1 MGQAGAAFGGSARVG
16 EGLHLGHIVTAPTNL
31 AHGLDPVLQRLAD
44 EIARYEVSVD
54 DLPVAPTVSP
64 VEIRERLSRYDFGG
78 PIPLDQL
85 MGEVAGLMREW
96 SLHCNHPR
104 YFGLFNPTVRRAGVV
119 ADALV
124 ALYNPQLAAWPHA
137 PIANEIERHVLSWF
151 MLELGLNPTSGF
163 ANFTSGGQEANQTA
177 VTAALTNAFP
187 VLAEHGVRA
196 IEGQPVLYVSA
207 ESHHSFLKIAHQSGI
222 GREAVRH
229 IRVNGRLQLDVEEL
243 VHEIEADRARGRLP
257 FLIVGTAGTT
267 AAGAIDPLPELAA
280 VARRE
285 DLWFHVDA
293 AWGGAAVL
301 SPALRHHLVGIELAD
316 SITCDAHK
324 WLSVPLAAGM
334 FFTRHRE
341 PILRAF
347 RVEASSYVPPAVPDT
362 FDPYVTTVQW
372 SRRFIGL
379 KLFMT
384 LAELGGQG
392 MARLIEQQAAMGE
405 LLRTRLASS
414 GWRLV
419 NDSPLAI
426 VCFTH
431 PEIERGTTT
440 ASEVVGRVV
449 GGGRAWVSEV
459 HLSGPITALRA
470 CITSHRTRPLDIDML
485 VDELERALRPRS
497 VASSDQPLL
506 R

>member
-1 MGQAGAAFGGSARVG
+1 MLPHVRSVVAD
-16 EGLHLGHIVTAPTNL
+16 
-31 AHGLDPVLQRLAD
+31 LDPVLRRLAD
-44 EIARYEVSVD
+44 EITGYELALD
-54 DLPVAPTVSP
+54 ELPVAPTVSP
-64 VEIRERLSRYDFGG
+64 TEIRERLSTYDFAD

-85 MGEVAGLMREW
+85 LGEVAGLLRQW
-96 SLHCNHPR
+96 SLHVNHPR

-119 ADALV
+119 ADAIA

-137 PIANEIERHVLSWF
+137 PIANEIERHVLGWF
-151 MLELGLNPTSGF
+151 MRALGLDPAAGF

-177 VTAALTNAFP
+177 VTAALTRAFP
-187 VLAEHGVRA
+187 KFEERGVRA
-196 IEGQPVLYVSA
+196 LDGEPVLYVSA
-207 ESHHSFLKIAHQSGI
+207 EAHHSFVKIAHQSGI
-222 GREAVRH
+222 GRDAVRH
-229 IRVNGRLQLDVEEL
+229 VDVDRRLRLDVDML
-243 VHEIEADRARGRLP
+243 AREIAADRARGRLP

-267 AAGAIDPLPELAA
+267 AAGAIDPLSELAD
-280 VARRE
+280 VARQER
-285 DLWFHVDA
+285 LWFHVDA

-301 SPALRHHLVGIELAD
+301 SPALRRHLAGIERAD

-324 WLSVPLAAGM
+324 WLSVPVAAGM

-384 LAELGGQG
+384 LAELGEQG
-392 MARLIEQQAAMGE
+392 MVRLIEHQAAMGE
-405 LLRTRLASS
+405 LLRARLASS
-414 GWRLV
+414 GWLLV

-431 PEIERGTTT
+431 PAIEDGRST

-449 GGGRAWVSEV
+449 GGGRAWISEV
-459 HLSGPITALRA
+459 RLSGPITALRA
-470 CITSHRTRPLDIDML
+470 CITSHRTQPSDIDIL
-485 VDELERALRPRS
+485 VEELERAIRAR
-497 VASSDQPLL
+497 
-506 R
+506 

>member
-1 MGQAGAAFGGSARVG
+1 M
-16 EGLHLGHIVTAPTNL
+16 TAPTDL
-31 AHGLDPVLQRLAD
+31 TEGLDPALQRLAD
-44 EIARYEVSVD
+44 EIADYEAAVD
-54 DLPVAPTVSP
+54 DLPVAPAVSP
-64 VEIRERLSRYDFGG
+64 AEIRERLSRYDFDS
-78 PIPLDQL
+78 PRPLDQL
-85 MGEVAGLMREW
+85 IGEVAGLLRQW
-96 SLHCNHPR
+96 SLHVNHPR

-137 PIANEIERHVLSWF
+137 PIANEIERHVLGWL
-151 MLELGLNPTSGF
+151 MLAFGLDPASGF

-177 VTAALTNAFP
+177 VTAALTSAFP
-187 VLAEHGVRA
+187 RFAEQGVRA
-196 IEGQPVLYVSA
+196 LEGEPVLYVSA
-207 ESHHSFLKIAHQSGI
+207 EAHHSFVKIAHQSGL
-222 GREAVRH
+222 GRESVRQ
-229 IRVNGRLQLDVEEL
+229 IRVDSRLKLDVEEL
-243 VHEIEADRARGRLP
+243 AREIEADRARGRLP

-267 AAGAIDPLPELAA
+267 AAGAIDPLAELAA

-301 SPALRHHLVGIELAD
+301 SPALRHHLTGIDLAD

-324 WLSVPLAAGM
+324 WLSVPVAAGM

-341 PILRAF
+341 PILQAF

-405 LLRTRLASS
+405 LLRAQLASM

-431 PEIERGTTT
+431 PDIEAGKRT
-440 ASEVVGRVV
+440 ASAVVSRLVV
-449 GGGRAWVSEV
+449 GGRAWISEV
-459 HLSGPITALRA
+459 RLSGPTIALRA
-470 CITSHRTRPLDIDML
+470 CITSHRTQPADISIL
-485 VDELERALRPRS
+485 VDELERAIRS
-497 VASSDQPLL
+497 A
-506 R
+506 

>member
-1 MGQAGAAFGGSARVG
+1 MLPHVRSVVAD
-16 EGLHLGHIVTAPTNL
+16 
-31 AHGLDPVLQRLAD
+31 LDPVLRRLAD
-44 EIARYEVSVD
+44 EIAGYELALD
-54 DLPVAPTVSP
+54 DLPVAPKVSP
-64 VEIRERLSRYDFGG
+64 TEIRERLSTYDFAD

-85 MGEVAGLMREW
+85 IGDVAGLLRQW
-96 SLHCNHPR
+96 SLHVNHPR

-119 ADALV
+119 ADAIA

-137 PIANEIERHVLSWF
+137 PIANEIERHVLDWF
-151 MLELGLNPTSGF
+151 MRALGLDPAAGF

-177 VTAALTNAFP
+177 VTAALTSAFP
-187 VLAEHGVRA
+187 EFAERGVRA
-196 IEGQPVLYVSA
+196 LDGEPMLYVSA
-207 ESHHSFLKIAHQSGI
+207 EAHHSFLKIAHQSGI

-229 IRVNGRLQLDVEEL
+229 VDVDRRLRLDVDML
-243 VHEIEADRARGRLP
+243 AREIAADRARGRLP
-257 FLIVGTAGTT
+257 FLIVGTAGST
-267 AAGAIDPLPELAA
+267 AAGAIDPLSELADL
-280 VARRE
+280 ARQER
-285 DLWFHVDA
+285 LWFHVDA

-301 SPALRHHLVGIELAD
+301 SPALRRHLAGIERAD

-324 WLSVPLAAGM
+324 WLSVPVAAGM

-341 PILRAF
+341 PILQAF

-384 LAELGGQG
+384 LAELGEQG
-392 MARLIEQQAAMGE
+392 MVRLIEHQAAMGE
-405 LLRTRLASS
+405 LLRARLASS
-414 GWRLV
+414 GWLLV

-431 PEIERGTTT
+431 PAIEDGRTT

-449 GGGRAWVSEV
+449 GGGRAWISEV
-459 HLSGPITALRA
+459 RLSGPITALRA
-470 CITSHRTRPLDIDML
+470 CITSHRTQLSDIDIL
-485 VDELERALRPRS
+485 VEELERAIQAR
-497 VASSDQPLL
+497 
-506 R
+506 

>member
-1 MGQAGAAFGGSARVG
+1 MLPYVRSVVAD
-16 EGLHLGHIVTAPTNL
+16 
-31 AHGLDPVLQRLAD
+31 LDPVLRRLAD
-44 EIARYEVSVD
+44 EIAGYELALD

-64 VEIRERLSRYDFGG
+64 AEIRERLSTYDFAD

-85 MGEVAGLMREW
+85 IGDVAGLLRQW
-96 SLHCNHPR
+96 SLHVNHPR

-119 ADALV
+119 ADTLA

-137 PIANEIERHVLSWF
+137 PIANEIERHVLGWF
-151 MLELGLNPTSGF
+151 MRALGLDPALGF

-177 VTAALTNAFP
+177 VTAALTQAFP
-187 VLAEHGVRA
+187 RFAEHGVRA
-196 IEGQPVLYVSA
+196 LDGEPVLYVSA
-207 ESHHSFLKIAHQSGI
+207 EAHHSFVKIAHQSGI

-229 IRVNGRLQLDVEEL
+229 VDVDRRLRLDVDAL
-243 VHEIEADRARGRLP
+243 AREIAADRARGRLP

-267 AAGAIDPLPELAA
+267 AAGAIDPLPELADL
-280 VARRE
+280 ARQERI
-285 DLWFHVDA
+285 WFHADA

-301 SPALRHHLVGIELAD
+301 SPALRRNLAGIERAD

-324 WLSVPLAAGM
+324 WLSVPVAAGM

-341 PILRAF
+341 PILQAF
-347 RVEASSYVPPAVPDT
+347 RVEASSYVPPAVLDT

-384 LAELGGQG
+384 LAEIGEQG
-392 MARLIEQQAAMGE
+392 MAGLIEHQAAMAE
-405 LLRTRLASS
+405 LLRARLASS
-414 GWRLV
+414 GWLLV

-431 PEIERGTTT
+431 PAIEDGRTT

-449 GGGRAWVSEV
+449 GGGRAWISEV
-459 HLSGPITALRA
+459 RLSGPITALRA
-470 CITSHRTRPLDIDML
+470 CITSHRTQPSDIYIL
-485 VDELERALRPRS
+485 VEELERAIRVR
-497 VASSDQPLL
+497 
-506 R
+506 